1 MARMMWLAAA
11 ALLIQWLAVASP
23 ALAQLP
29 LYAAHRGGA
38 LLWPENSLLA
48 FRNAIALG
56 ADFIEFDVHL
66 SKDGEVI
73 VIHDP
78 TLDRTTT
85 GRGPVRDRTLVELEA
100 MRLRDRAGAATD
112 EPIPTLEQVAALAAQ
127 SKRRMLLEIKLDEQ
141 GRRYPGIEERVLA
154 ILDRTHMASATVVM
168 AFEPET
174 WRRVRELRPEQST
187 GALYSTRTLRAMGA
201 TASRELGQA
210 AAAGVRFIGLQ
221 QPLVDRDMIA
231 AAAHAGIVLAVWT
244 VNERDA
250 IRRFIDQRVGV
261 VITDRPDLAK
271 ELLGR

>member
-1 MARMMWLAAA
+1 
-11 ALLIQWLAVASP
+11 
-23 ALAQLP
+23 
-29 LYAAHRGGA
+29 
-38 LLWPENSLLA
+38 
-48 FRNAIALG
+48 
-56 ADFIEFDVHL
+56 
-66 SKDGEVI
+66 
-73 VIHDP
+73 
-78 TLDRTTT
+78 
-85 GRGPVRDRTLVELEA
+85 
-100 MRLRDRAGAATD
+100 
-112 EPIPTLEQVAALAAQ
+112 
-127 SKRRMLLEIKLDEQ
+127 MLLEIKLDEQ